1 MEVQQFI
8 SIAPWTLIFQIANL
22 LLLMVLFKKYLFAPV
37 MAVLEKCR
45 AEIEGHYDQAQQAE
59 TAALAMKAG
68 YEEKMAG
75 AREEADR
82 VIGTAVESANAL
94 SAGIIED
101 AKAQAEQIRR
111 RAQEDIDLERTK
123 AFDELKGELSDI
135 ALDIASQVMERE
147 IRQEDHE
154 AFIDA
159 LISNVGDVS

>member
-1 MEVQQFI
+1 
-8 SIAPWTLIFQIANL
+8 
-22 LLLMVLFKKYLFAPV
+22 
-37 MAVLEKCR
+37 
-45 AEIEGHYDQAQQAE
+45 
-59 TAALAMKAG
+59 
-68 YEEKMAG
+68 MAG

>member
-37 MAVLEKCR
+37 MAVLEKRR

-101 AKAQAEQIRR
+101 AKAQAEQI
-111 RAQEDIDLERTK
+111 
-123 AFDELKGELSDI
+123 
-135 ALDIASQVMERE
+135 
-147 IRQEDHE
+147 
-154 AFIDA
+154 
-159 LISNVGDVS
+159 